1 MVAASDGLSSLT
13 QFKGFEV
20 CTFEL
25 GGSIPEPQGKEIS
38 THYHGIEYGADAGQT
53 HG

>member
-1 MVAASDGLSSLT
+1 MAAVSDGLSSLT
-13 QFKGFEV
+13 QLKGIEV

-38 THYHGIEYGADAGQT
+38 THYHGIGYGADAGQT